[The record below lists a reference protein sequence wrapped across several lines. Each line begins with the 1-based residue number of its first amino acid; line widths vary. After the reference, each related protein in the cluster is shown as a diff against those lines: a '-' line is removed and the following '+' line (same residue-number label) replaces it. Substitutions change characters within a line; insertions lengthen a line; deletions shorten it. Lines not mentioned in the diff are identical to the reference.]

1 MLDKKADTFHLMS
14 ASPIDFRR
22 ICACADIRSA
32 VTACV
37 SLKTCYRQNSYGLYI
52 VERVREKIRKGKDSM
67 IPYRILSGY
76 KVISWNT
83 FFIMVVYREKE
94 TDLFV

>member
-1 MLDKKADTFHLMS
+1 MS

-22 ICACADIRSA
+22 ICACADIRPA

-52 VERVREKIRKGKDSM
+52 VEGDREKIRKGKDRM
-67 IPYRILSGY
+67 IPHGILSGY
-76 KVISWNT
+76 KVIYWNN